1 MAGWYK
7 GGNESNASYIYVFW
21 CDAGWSFVSY
31 PLHSHNVQL
40 HQDHRFSISP
50 YPLHSH
56 NVQLHQDHRF
66 SIQSRAFS
74 ILRVQNGGYCGRTYC
89 AESMT
94 DFFLQKGQIRH
105 KFINLWETW
114 TMRMPWLLPWL
125 EAGTLLLKE
134 VQMTFNGCSRAAA
147 QFRVTS
153 KV

>member
-1 MAGWYK
+1 MK
-7 GGNESNASYIYVFW
+7 VMLPIFMFFDVMQGGVSCRTHCTATMCSSTRITGSPFRVVPTAQPH
-21 CDAGWSFVSY
+21 CVAPPGSPVLHFVCY
-31 PLHSHNVQL
+31 PLHSHTVQL

-105 KFINLWETW
+105 KFINL
-114 TMRMPWLLPWL
+114 
-125 EAGTLLLKE
+125 
-134 VQMTFNGCSRAAA
+134 
-147 QFRVTS
+147 
-153 KV
+153 